1 MALPRTGLGLR
12 DIFTEA
18 FYSNPY
24 RAVQDQDLSTF
35 SSMMR
40 RSPGVDLYRQYAPR
54 WMGGYSQ
61 QQKDTFDA
69 VRAKRPEVRNTSLRP
84 GDYPILDDQYPLKPG
99 RLPELARRGSQA
111 AGALASDIT
120 NQGALNIYWFLNAVE
135 AASMAAGQQGMYG
148 ALRKIPDAPAGN
160 PIRSSMLRV
169 AATYPLV
176 LGAAAASGSLFRQ
189 PGYAAVLPSE
199 EDRRESEDPVT
210 ERLLRTVGRAGKLL
224 PYEEFSQE
232 RPDVSRA
239 DYERYKAYLY
249 GDRASIV
256 RATGDGIHGPEVNIL
271 GKSLPLLTG
280 VVPLVGGVLA
290 GRAGVR
296 MAGNRLAS
304 GRIGGVNQFKEQA
317 TRRHE
322 VDAVR
327 QEIAKAGALGQN
339 TDQFGQQLYDAQRRA
354 SAQDRLVEGNL
365 LGGAIAGTA
374 TGLTVTAAAANLLE
388 QMRRAGAAE
397 ESRRRRDEWL
407 AGREAQQA
415 QPT

>member
-1 MALPRTGLGLR
+1 
-12 DIFTEA
+12 
-18 FYSNPY
+18 
-24 RAVQDQDLSTF
+24 
-35 SSMMR
+35 
-40 RSPGVDLYRQYAPR
+40 
-54 WMGGYSQ
+54 
-61 QQKDTFDA
+61 
-69 VRAKRPEVRNTSLRP
+69 
-84 GDYPILDDQYPLKPG
+84 
-99 RLPELARRGSQA
+99 
-111 AGALASDIT
+111 
-120 NQGALNIYWFLNAVE
+120 
-135 AASMAAGQQGMYG
+135 
-148 ALRKIPDAPAGN
+148 
-160 PIRSSMLRV
+160 
-169 AATYPLV
+169 
-176 LGAAAASGSLFRQ
+176 
-189 PGYAAVLPSE
+189 
-199 EDRRESEDPVT
+199 
-210 ERLLRTVGRAGKLL
+210 
-224 PYEEFSQE
+224 
-232 RPDVSRA
+232 VSRA